1 MTYKKQDIIK
11 DLKRT
16 EYLEKYGLEIIRISN
31 LDINKNFEGVC
42 TYIDNMVK
50 QSLSQ
55 LR

>member
-1 MTYKKQDIIK
+1 LTYKKQDIIK